1 MVPLMRCHYQ
11 STILKGNTETN
22 MGKTA
27 KDIRRMSRDVIGPI
41 PPARCFEQRRQEKYK
56 NYLIDSW
63 YDEEYDGE
71 ETDSDSSEEYGEEY
85 EEE

>member
-1 MVPLMRCHYQ
+1 MRCHYQ

-63 YDEEYDGE
+63 YDEEYDGGDAFDE
-71 ETDSDSSEEYGEEY
+71 WDGGEDEEY